1 MLSLTYSLNHCFII
15 FNMMMLLMIHF
26 KIFWIIYLFG
36 IACSYKFN
44 WLLLL
49 SPPPS
54 LSLKCIWL
62 YASSQQFTCF
72 IYTIF
77 STTISIFTFSKA
89 EQKIKISSQD
99 FIRWGGMTEQSS
111 YKCLKFIYSIYVHIY
126 EYWDTSL
133 LS

>member
-1 MLSLTYSLNHCFII
+1 MSRVKTVCNLYYRREFFLSLTYSSNHCLFI

-36 IACSYKFN
+36 IACSYTFN

-49 SPPPS
+49 NPPPS

-89 EQKIKISSQD
+89 EQKNKNKKYLHKILSVEVA
-99 FIRWGGMTEQSS
+99 WQS
-111 YKCLKFIYSIYVHIY
+111 KVLINV
-126 EYWDTSL
+126 
-133 LS
+133 